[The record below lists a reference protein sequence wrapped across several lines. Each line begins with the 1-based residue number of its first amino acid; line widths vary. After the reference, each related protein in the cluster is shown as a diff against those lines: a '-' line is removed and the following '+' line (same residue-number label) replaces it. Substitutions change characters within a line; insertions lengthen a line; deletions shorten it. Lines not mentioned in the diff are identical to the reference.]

1 MGRQSFPKIN
11 NTDESDEFDESLA
24 EIGLDDDETI

>member
-11 NTDESDEFDESLA
+11 NTDESDEFDESLV
-24 EIGLDDDETI
+24 ELDLDDETI